1 MSGGHSIVLLGGPDS
16 GKTNYL
22 VRLWRA
28 LKSRKSA
35 LVAPRS
41 PTNIK
46 YVESLMEF
54 ILQGEFAPHT
64 DVSDHPAD
72 QQLQIPMVRAGAS
85 TDDEVFI
92 SVPDVSGEL
101 WKGAIE
107 RGDVPKAWM
116 EALEASAGALLFVRV
131 QSEANVPSLDWVNT
145 PDWLMHLAPA
155 ADGDADQAAAGALDT
170 ENEAEDEA
178 LKLPTQVALCEMLRF
193 LDETLLR
200 NDSGLPRVAVMI
212 TAWDLLDEETRAR
225 GPEAYLEAE
234 YPLFAG
240 RLMDCVSLDVRCF
253 GVSVVGGDFND
264 EEFKA
269 EFFEADVDEMGFA
282 TFDQD
287 GIHKE
292 ADLTLPVAWVVDP
305 LFDDE

>member
-1 MSGGHSIVLLGGPDS
+1 MSDGHSIVLLGGPDS

-28 LKSRKSA
+28 LKSRKSK

-46 YVESLMEF
+46 YVEGLMEF
-54 ILQGEFAPHT
+54 ILQGQFAPHT
-64 DVSDHPAD
+64 DVSDHPSD
-72 QQLQIPMVRAGAS
+72 QQLEIPMVRAGV
-85 TDDEVFI
+85 TGDGEVSI

-107 RGDVPKAWM
+107 RGDVPRPWM

-145 PDWLMHLAPA
+145 PDWLMYLAPA
-155 ADGDADQAAAGALDT
+155 AEPDAAVGADD
-170 ENEAEDEA
+170 NAVDEA
-178 LKLPTQVALCEMLRF
+178 LKVPTQVALCEMLRF
-193 LDETLLR
+193 LDETLKR
-200 NDSGLPRVAVMI
+200 DDGLPRVAVMI
-212 TAWDLLDEETRAR
+212 TAWDLLDEETRAK
-225 GPEAYLEAE
+225 GPRAYLEAE

-253 GVSVVGGDFND
+253 GVSVVGGDFSD
-264 EEFKA
+264 DAFKA
-269 EFFEADVDEMGFA
+269 EFFEADVDEMGFVA
-282 TFDQD
+282 FEKD
-287 GIHKE
+287 GMHKE
-292 ADLTLPVAWVVDP
+292 TDLTLPVAWVVDP